1 MKNLKIWKAIFC
13 GNRHLARRLPCQDY
27 AAYSISADNCLVLC
41 LSDGAGGARYAEL
54 ASHGNVNAVLGFFR
68 TNRFQDFL
76 NESPLQR
83 ACLVIEECC
92 NSLVNIAARYDVN
105 DLSQLSA
112 TLAFAVIGKG
122 KIYIG
127 HIGDGIIAA
136 KNGDTLRFLSEPQN
150 IGGMSNRTHFTC
162 ERNAVKHYRESII
175 AANEFDSLLLC
186 SDGPYND
193 ISAKTDLNTALTSLL
208 TEIADNKIA
217 NDIEFQE
224 KVASLAEIRDDW
236 SILALSLKRSNLF
249 QNKTLYS
256 L

>member
-1 MKNLKIWKAIFC
+1 MKHLKIWKAIFC
-13 GNRHLARRLPCQDY
+13 GNRHLARRLPCQDH
-27 AAYSISADNCLVLC
+27 AAYSISADNCLVMC

-54 ASHGNVNAVLGFFR
+54 ASQGNVNAVLGFFR
-68 TNRFQDFL
+68 KNRFQDFL

-92 NSLVNIAARYDVN
+92 NSLVNIAARYDVD

-112 TLAFAVIGKG
+112 TLALAVIGKE

-136 KNGDTLRFLSEPQN
+136 KKGDTLSFLSEPQN

-162 ERNAVKHYRESII
+162 ERNAVKHYRETVIE
-175 AANEFDSLLLC
+175 AGEFDSLLFC

-193 ISAKTDLNTALTSLL
+193 ISAKTDLNAALTSLL
-208 TEIADNKIA
+208 TDIVDNKIT
-217 NDIEFQE
+217 NDIEFH
-224 KVASLAEIRDDW
+224 KKIASLAEISDDW
-236 SILALSLKRSNLF
+236 SILALSLKQSNLF